1 MRSPRTRIFLVVPVV
16 AILLSISA
24 CNPGVGVVAPSA
36 GGQPASAALAGT
48 GAAANQDAGIMVQGQ
63 GAASAAPDLAQL
75 TLGVAAK
82 ASTVAQAQGD
92 ASAGMSRIMDKL
104 TNLGVAKDQITTV
117 RYSVQPQYGQ
127 NQNLTGYEVDNII
140 SVKVSG
146 VDKVG
151 PLLDAVVT
159 AGANRVE
166 NISFTVSDP
175 KPLAAKARDAAM
187 ADAKARADQ
196 LAKLAGV
203 TLGRPISIVETSAGG
218 PVPLFRLGGGVA
230 AASEAP
236 PISGGE
242 TQLTVNVQV
251 TYAIQ

>member
-1 MRSPRTRIFLVVPVV
+1 
-16 AILLSISA
+16 
-24 CNPGVGVVAPSA
+24 
-36 GGQPASAALAGT
+36 
-48 GAAANQDAGIMVQGQ
+48 GITVQGQ
-63 GAASAAPDLAQL
+63 GAVGAAPDVAQL

-82 ASTVAQAQGD
+82 ALTVAQAQGD

-104 TNLGVAKDQITTV
+104 TSLGVAKEQITTV
-117 RYSVQPQYGQ
+117 RYSFQPQYDQ

-140 SVKVSG
+140 SIKVSG

-151 PLLDAVVT
+151 PVLDAVVA

-166 NISFTVSDP
+166 NIGFTVSDP
-175 KPLAAKARDAAM
+175 KPLEAKARDAAM
-187 ADAKARADQ
+187 ADAKAKADQ

-218 PVPLFRLGGGVA
+218 PVPVFSMGAGVA
-230 AASEAP
+230 AASPVP

-242 TQLTVNVQV
+242 TRLTVNVEV